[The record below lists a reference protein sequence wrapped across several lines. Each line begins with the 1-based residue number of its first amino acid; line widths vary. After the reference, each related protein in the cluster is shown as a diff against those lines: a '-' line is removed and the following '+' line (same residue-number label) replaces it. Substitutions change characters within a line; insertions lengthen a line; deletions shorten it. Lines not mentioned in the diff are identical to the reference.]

1 MPPEGRGKTAFS
13 TQFGLFHFVRMLFG
27 LQYAGAR
34 YSRMMR
40 RVQKATDNFVDDVV
54 ISSDECR
61 EHLRELRRVFQRVK
75 AAGLTIKP
83 PKCYF
88 GQG

>member
-1 MPPEGRGKTAFS
+1 
-13 TQFGLFHFVRMLFG
+13 
-27 LQYAGAR
+27 
-34 YSRMMR
+34 MMR

-61 EHLRELRRVFQRVK
+61 EHLGELRRVFQRVK